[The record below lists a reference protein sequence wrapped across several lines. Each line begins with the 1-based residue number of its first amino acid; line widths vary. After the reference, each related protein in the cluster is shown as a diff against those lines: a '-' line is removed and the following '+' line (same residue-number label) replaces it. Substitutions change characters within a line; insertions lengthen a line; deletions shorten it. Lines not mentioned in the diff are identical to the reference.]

1 MSTRRTTKRGRIGAV
16 IGGQPPASPFGGGGR
31 GQNQETKRIK
41 AVQGEGKEP
50 AIIVM
55 GGRAFG
61 GPGWNR
67 GAMARGG
74 RRSLSGAGADARC
87 GKMDF
92 RVPSTGR
99 VPKSWAA
106 SHVRGDG
113 GCRSVVVAGGSGGG
127 MEKDGLQLHEG
138 RRDWSW
144 RRGASC
150 SQEPS
155 DPIPPKGSSSAGL
168 RCLGLPDFSAFG
180 GAGRSLFFFLFSR
193 FLRPTAAK
201 TRRSIKAKVD
211 NATCKCKGVDEGCLS
226 VEVSVFERQATQYCE
241 PQKSRTWKPLKDG
254 LEEVGSLCDE
264 RG

>member
-1 MSTRRTTKRGRIGAV
+1 MIR
-16 IGGQPPASPFGGGGR
+16 GQPPALREGKGRIKKRNGSRRSRARGKSRQSSSWAGGR
-31 GQNQETKRIK
+31 S
-41 AVQGEGKEP
+41 A
-50 AIIVM
+50 
-55 GGRAFG
+55 GRAG
-61 GPGWNR
+61 NR

-74 RRSLSGAGADARC
+74 RRSLSGAGADARW

-180 GAGRSLFFFLFSR
+180 GAGRSLFFFS
-193 FLRPTAAK
+193 FLSLRQANSQDPAIT
-201 TRRSIKAKVD
+201 AKVD
-211 NATCKCKGVDEGCLS
+211 ATCKCKGVDE
-226 VEVSVFERQATQYCE
+226 
-241 PQKSRTWKPLKDG
+241 
-254 LEEVGSLCDE
+254 
-264 RG
+264 

>member
-1 MSTRRTTKRGRIGAV
+1 MDSWR
-16 IGGQPPASPFGGGGR
+16 
-31 GQNQETKRIK
+31 
-41 AVQGEGKEP
+41 
-50 AIIVM
+50 
-55 GGRAFG
+55 
-61 GPGWNR
+61 
-67 GAMARGG
+67 AMARGG
-74 RRSLSGAGADARC
+74 RRSLSGADADARC

-99 VPKSWAA
+99 VPKSWAV

-144 RRGASC
+144 RRGVSC

-180 GAGRSLFFFLFSR
+180 GAGRSLFSFPFLS
-193 FLRPTAAK
+193 LPQANCSQDPAIT
-201 TRRSIKAKVD
+201 AKVD
-211 NATCKCKGVDEGCLS
+211 ATCRCKGVGRVMSQC
-226 VEVSVFERQATQYCE
+226 
-241 PQKSRTWKPLKDG
+241 
-254 LEEVGSLCDE
+254 
-264 RG
+264 

>member
-1 MSTRRTTKRGRIGAV
+1 
-16 IGGQPPASPFGGGGR
+16 
-31 GQNQETKRIK
+31 
-41 AVQGEGKEP
+41 
-50 AIIVM
+50 M

-74 RRSLSGAGADARC
+74 RRSLSGAGADERC
-87 GKMDF
+87 GKMDV

-99 VPKSWAA
+99 VPKGWAA

-127 MEKDGLQLHEG
+127 MEKDELQLHEG

-155 DPIPPKGSSSAGL
+155 DPIPAEGVVQCRLAMLGPPGFF
-168 RCLGLPDFSAFG
+168 CLWRRRAVS
-180 GAGRSLFFFLFSR
+180 FFFLFSR

-211 NATCKCKGVDEGCLS
+211 DATCKCKGVDEGCLS

-254 LEEVGSLCDE
+254 LKEVGSLCDE

>member
-1 MSTRRTTKRGRIGAV
+1 
-16 IGGQPPASPFGGGGR
+16 
-31 GQNQETKRIK
+31 
-41 AVQGEGKEP
+41 
-50 AIIVM
+50 M

-74 RRSLSGAGADARC
+74 RRSLSGAGADERC
-87 GKMDF
+87 GKMDV

-99 VPKSWAA
+99 VPKGWAA

-155 DPIPPKGSSSAGL
+155 DPIPAEGVVQCRLAMLGPPGFF
-168 RCLGLPDFSAFG
+168 CLWRRRAVS
-180 GAGRSLFFFLFSR
+180 FFFFS
-193 FLRPTAAK
+193 LASSGQQQPRPGDQSRPRLTMPLAN
-201 TRRSIKAKVD
+201 AKVSTRD
-211 NATCKCKGVDEGCLS
+211 
-226 VEVSVFERQATQYCE
+226 VSVLKCPY
-241 PQKSRTWKPLKDG
+241 SRGKQHNTASRRKAEL
-254 LEEVGSLCDE
+254 GSL
-264 RG
+264 

>member
-1 MSTRRTTKRGRIGAV
+1 
-16 IGGQPPASPFGGGGR
+16 
-31 GQNQETKRIK
+31 
-41 AVQGEGKEP
+41 
-50 AIIVM
+50 M

-74 RRSLSGAGADARC
+74 RRSLSGAGADTRC

-180 GAGRSLFFFLFSR
+180 GAGRSLFFFFS
-193 FLRPTAAK
+193 LASSGQQQPRPGDQSRPRLMMPLAN
-201 TRRSIKAKVD
+201 AKVSTRD
-211 NATCKCKGVDEGCLS
+211 
-226 VEVSVFERQATQYCE
+226 VSVLKCPY
-241 PQKSRTWKPLKDG
+241 SRGKQHNTASRRKAEL
-254 LEEVGSLCDE
+254 GSL
-264 RG
+264 